1 MADFKP
7 VADRVLI
14 KPFPVSQQ
22 EGELKMLESMKRPQE
37 GEVIAVGPDCKV
49 ARAGEKAL
57 YAKNAGTEVE
67 FNGTTFVYM
76 RESDLFATIG
86 KQ

>member
-1 MADFKP
+1 MTDIKP

-14 KPFPVSQQ
+14 RPFPVSQK
-22 EGELKMLESMKRPQE
+22 EGELKTLESRKRPQE

-49 ARAGEKAL
+49 AKVGEKAF

-67 FNGTTFVYM
+67 FNGIVYVYM
-76 RESDLFATIG
+76 RESDLFATI
-86 KQ
+86 QQ